1 MALPSS
7 GALALSDFNTELGN
21 SAGTQ
26 INLDASAVRALI
38 GKSSGAAAS
47 FSDYYG
53 ASAVS
58 NWSSTMTVGQ
68 FTFLKVTTRGY
79 NTGFLSAGSLT
90 DDTCDNLG
98 GATVT
103 SLSFASS
110 QIVFSVSGALNNSGF
125 TTLNIGSLSLNRTAA
140 NYTSITSGTGSTS
153 WRWTGQ
159 SDPFPSTGSTISISM
174 T

>member
-68 FTFLKVTTRGY
+68 TTFIKNTLRGY
-79 NTGFLSAGSLT
+79 STGFLSYGSLT
-90 DDTCDNLG
+90 DDTCDNLN

-103 SLSFASS
+103 SLSFSA
-110 QIVFSVSGALNNSGF
+110 QFSTISLGFFNQSINNSGF

-140 NYTSITSGTGSTS
+140 NFNGST
-153 WRWTGQ
+153 WQWTGQ